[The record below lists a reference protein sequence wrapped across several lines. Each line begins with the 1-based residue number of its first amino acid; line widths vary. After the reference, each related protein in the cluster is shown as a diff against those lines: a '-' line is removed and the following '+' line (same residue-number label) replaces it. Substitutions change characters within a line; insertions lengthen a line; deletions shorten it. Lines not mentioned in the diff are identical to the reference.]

1 MLQASNVLPDDVK
14 LEIHAGSY
22 LDVVEIRVLVGVRDD
37 AHLERVIAGVANRQA
52 HAVDGD
58 TALVDAKI
66 ATLRH
71 FAIGGIFEG
80 EAVAAVFVHLV
91 DTNGCIV
98 YMTLDDV
105 PVQTSVHHHRSL
117 YVDLGTYAPFSE
129 VTALECFVH
138 GRYDILVARLTD
150 DGQAN
155 SIVCHALIDA
165 QFGCKVTLECEMHI
179 FLFFFDAHYACHR
192 FYNS

>member
-14 LEIHAGSY
+14 LEIHAGSN

-58 TALVDAKI
+58 TALVDTKI

-71 FAIGGIFEG
+71 FAIGGILEG

-98 YMTLDDV
+98 YMALDDV

-117 YVDLGTYAPFSE
+117 YVD
-129 VTALECFVH
+129 
-138 GRYDILVARLTD
+138 
-150 DGQAN
+150 
-155 SIVCHALIDA
+155 
-165 QFGCKVTLECEMHI
+165 FG
-179 FLFFFDAHYACHR
+179 A
-192 FYNS
+192 

>member
-1 MLQASNVLPDDVK
+1 MLQASNVLTDDVE
-14 LEIHAGSY
+14 LEIHAGSN

-66 ATLRH
+66 AALCH
-71 FAIGGIFEG
+71 FSIGSISEG
-80 EAVAAVFVHLV
+80 EAVATVFAHFV
-91 DTNGCIV
+91 DTNGGVIYV
-98 YMTLDDV
+98 ALDDV
-105 PVQTSVHHHRSL
+105 PIQTSVHHHRSL
-117 YVDLGTYAPFSE
+117 DVDFGAYAPFSE
-129 VTALECFVH
+129 VTALERFVH

-179 FLFFFDAHYACHR
+179 FLFFFDAHYACRR